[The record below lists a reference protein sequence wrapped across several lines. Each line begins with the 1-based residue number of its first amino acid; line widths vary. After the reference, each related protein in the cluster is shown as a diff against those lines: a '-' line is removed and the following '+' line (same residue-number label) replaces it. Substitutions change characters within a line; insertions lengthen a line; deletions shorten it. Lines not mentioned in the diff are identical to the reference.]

1 MVITCMRTVGCKTTL
16 FMRWTVRGP
25 TPSDG
30 SHRGPPRRRC
40 SRAKLVHRSL
50 AQWKPL
56 RIEVATQLS
65 ARAQLSPPRARPYR
79 ADARAAGPAGPLH
92 EQLGNGSTAP
102 GNNARALFSGPRF
115 LGRGL
120 FFVAVQ
126 LLPGSC
132 AGRRKQQGGRRKID
146 PHEHHHQGTCGAVGR
161 YNRRLRQVHR

>member
-92 EQLGNGSTAP
+92 GQHGNGSTAP
-102 GNNARALFSGPRF
+102 GNNARGFFSGPRF
-115 LGRGL
+115 WWVLSLSQSSSLDRNSVVTIEDALNVASFLL
-120 FFVAVQ
+120 F
-126 LLPGSC
+126 
-132 AGRRKQQGGRRKID
+132 RKPQRLDLDKGPLISFISSKI
-146 PHEHHHQGTCGAVGR
+146 
-161 YNRRLRQVHR
+161 